1 MTKLLEDGAERF
13 MCEAVFAERNG
24 KAHLIIW
31 PDTPSLLEYSSY
43 ADISINVVT
52 ITPTKK
58 YMFTR
63 F

>member
-1 MTKLLEDGAERF
+1 